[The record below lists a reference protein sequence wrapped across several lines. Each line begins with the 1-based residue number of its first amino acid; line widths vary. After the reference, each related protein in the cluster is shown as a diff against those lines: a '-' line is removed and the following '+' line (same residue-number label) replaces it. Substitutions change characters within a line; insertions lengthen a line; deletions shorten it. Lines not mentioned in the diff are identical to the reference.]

1 MEKHLSNHIRFSEIA
16 NGKIIQSQNLI
27 KDLDRSI
34 SFRDLL
40 RLQHAP
46 MNPQNVAEVDSLCR
60 MIIKSQLRSTIRV
73 RDKVYDAG
81 MRAGT
86 KIYDKGKNIGKK
98 GLMAGLHLISKSNVG
113 GTKSP
118 HDEQASE

>member
-1 MEKHLSNHIRFSEIA
+1 MEKHLKHHFRFAEIA
-16 NGKIIQSQNLI
+16 NGKIIQNQNLI
-27 KDLDRSI
+27 KDIDRSI

-40 RLQHAP
+40 RLQIAP
-46 MNPQNVAEVDSLCR
+46 MNPQNVTEVDSLCR
-60 MIIKSQLRSTIRV
+60 MIIKSQLRSTARV
-73 RDKVYDAG
+73 RDKVYDAA

-113 GTKSP
+113 GAKSSQ
-118 HDEQASE
+118 DAQASE